1 MIRRISLSLGLA
13 GLAAL
18 ALAGCDSGADTPS
31 QESAASLGENAAPPP
46 PPQLPG
52 QIVRAFAGTELPA
65 LEFSD
70 PQGNTIN
77 LGELDTPV
85 LVNLWATWC
94 VPCVV
99 EMPALDR
106 FAAEMEGEVKVLTI
120 SQDNRGAD
128 VVVPFFAQREFRYLE
143 QWLDPQNDLAVAFSD
158 GGLLPVTVLFD
169 ADGKELLRVAGGYE
183 WDSEE
188 AIAQVR
194 EALDESSE
202 QSAS

>member
-1 MIRRISLSLGLA
+1 MIRSIALI
-13 GLAAL
+13 GLAAV
-18 ALAGCDSGADTPS
+18 ALASCDSGAETPA
-31 QESAASLGENAAPPP
+31 QESAASSGENAAPPP

-70 PQGNTIN
+70 PEGNTIN
-77 LGELDTPV
+77 LGELGTPV

-99 EMPALDR
+99 EMPALDQL
-106 FAAEMEGEVKVLTI
+106 AAEMEGEVKVLTI
-120 SQDNRGAD
+120 SQDNRGAE
-128 VVVPFFAQREFRYLE
+128 VVVPFFAQRDFRYLE

-169 ADGKELLRVAGGYE
+169 AEGKELLRVAGGYE

-194 EALDESSE
+194 EALDSGSDE
-202 QSAS
+202 SAS

>member
-1 MIRRISLSLGLA
+1 MIRRTALPLALGCI
-13 GLAAL
+13 AAL
-18 ALAGCDSGADTPS
+18 ALAGCDSGADAPS
-31 QESAASLGENAAPPP
+31 QESAASSGENAAPPP

-52 QIVRAFAGTELPA
+52 QIVRAFAGTQLPA

-70 PQGNTIN
+70 PEGNTLN
-77 LGELDTPV
+77 TGELDTPV

-99 EMPALDR
+99 EMPALDQL
-106 FAAEMEGEVKVLTI
+106 AAEMEGEVKVLTI
-120 SQDNRGAD
+120 SQDNRGAE
-128 VVVPFFAQREFRYLE
+128 VVVPFFAQRDFRYLE

-169 ADGKELLRVAGGYE
+169 AQGKELLRVAGGYE

-194 EALDESSE
+194 EALDD
-202 QSAS
+202 SAS

>member
-1 MIRRISLSLGLA
+1 MLD
-13 GLAAL
+13 LAAL
-18 ALAGCDSGADTPS
+18 D
-31 QESAASLGENAAPPP
+31 Q
-46 PPQLPG
+46 
-52 QIVRAFAGTELPA
+52 
-65 LEFSD
+65 
-70 PQGNTIN
+70 
-77 LGELDTPV
+77 PV

-106 FAAEMEGEVKVLTI
+106 LAAEMDGEVKVLTI
-120 SQDNRGAD
+120 SQDNRGAE
-128 VVVPFFAQREFRYLE
+128 VVVPFFAQRDFQYLE
-143 QWLDPQNDLAVAFSD
+143 QWLDPQNDLAVEFSD

-194 EALDESSE
+194 EALASKED

>member
-1 MIRRISLSLGLA
+1 MIRSVTFVS
-13 GLAAL
+13 LAAL
-18 ALAGCDSGADTPS
+18 ALAGCDSGAEAPA
-31 QESAASLGENAAPPP
+31 QESAATGAENAAPPS

-65 LEFSD
+65 LQFND
-70 PQGNTIN
+70 PEGNT
-77 LGELDTPV
+77 LDLSGLDQPV

-106 FAAEMEGEVKVLTI
+106 LAAEMEGEVKVLTI
-120 SQDNRGAD
+120 SQDNRGAE
-128 VVVPFFAQREFRYLE
+128 VVVPFFAQRDFQYLE
-143 QWLDPQNDLAVAFSD
+143 QWLDPQNDLAVEFSD

-169 ADGKELLRVAGGYE
+169 AEGKELLRVAGGYE

-194 EALDESSE
+194 EALTEG
-202 QSAS
+202 